1 MMCVV
6 ACYTHATHTHTCLCV
21 CVFVRMCV
29 CVCLCVVRVC
39 ARVCVRVCGHTSAL
53 VHLSGTHVCV
63 VCMHTLVITCTS
75 YCMKEAMLCCHR
87 IQNSTSIP
95 PVSYVF
101 PNGYNLG
108 LTVDRFKLTE
118 ALFDASS
125 HNLKVTCVYVFTV
138 LINMYA

>member
-1 MMCVV
+1 MFVYVCTYVYV
-6 ACYTHATHTHTCLCV
+6 QYIRICICLCV
-21 CVFVRMCV
+21 CVSVCACVRACLPASVCV
-29 CVCLCVVRVC
+29 RACVPLCVCLY
-39 ARVCVRVCGHTSAL
+39 
-53 VHLSGTHVCV
+53 VHELS
-63 VCMHTLVITCTS
+63 
-75 YCMKEAMLCCHR
+75 CMKVVTSCYYR

-125 HNLKVTCVYVFTV
+125 HNLKVTKVIALYD
-138 LINMYA
+138 